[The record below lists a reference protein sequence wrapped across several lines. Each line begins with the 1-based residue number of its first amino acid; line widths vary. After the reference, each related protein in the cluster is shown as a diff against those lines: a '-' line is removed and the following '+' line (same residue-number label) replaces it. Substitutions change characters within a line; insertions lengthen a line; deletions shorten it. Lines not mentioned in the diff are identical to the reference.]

1 MKFHDILG
9 TLAEHDWIQRNFAN
23 SASSRTWVSLNGN
36 ASWFKLITHQQ
47 FDAAVEAPR
56 GERRK
61 KPWIVN
67 GGSALPHVQ
76 RALPAFN
83 LAGECRSR
91 LDVGGAASLRDHLR
105 LRRHDDSPTRQLAL
119 YSRMLREVSL
129 FSEGPAFFLHL
140 RVDPDSVSFL
150 SRPLSLPFLSFKS
163 EALFVSNAQ
172 DVW

>member
-1 MKFHDILG
+1 MIWTAESSLNFSAEFLHMLCQHFSTFAICVQHCLEYSDLDKNALSSLKFHDILG

-47 FDAAVEAPR
+47 FDAVVEAPR
-56 GERRK
+56 GERGK

-76 RALPAFN
+76 RALPASN

-105 LRRHDDSPTRQLAL
+105 LRRHDDSPTRRASGLG
-119 YSRMLREVSL
+119 E
-129 FSEGPAFFLHL
+129 
-140 RVDPDSVSFL
+140 
-150 SRPLSLPFLSFKS
+150 
-163 EALFVSNAQ
+163 N
-172 DVW
+172 